1 MPAVSFTVTDNKK
14 SLQHLNYTFHKFA
27 FYLMMRAIMKDVNAF
42 NKFRK
47 IIEPSQNGME
57 CLQGQLYNFAVTF

>member
-1 MPAVSFTVTDNKK
+1 
-14 SLQHLNYTFHKFA
+14 
-27 FYLMMRAIMKDVNAF
+27 MMRAIMKDVNAF